1 MIMMTS
7 KKAAEQEKAK
17 STDKKTVAIIL
28 SGGVGDRF
36 GASVPKQFLSLNGRP
51 ILWHTVNK
59 FLNHPR
65 ISATIIVSNV
75 SWIDETKKMFP
86 DVRIVEG
93 GKTRQLSSKKGILA
107 CPQDTDYVIIHDAV
121 RPLVSNAIID
131 RCIDAL
137 DNGHL
142 AVATVIPSADTL
154 VVMDGSVIEDI
165 PDRSKIKR
173 SQTPQAFHF
182 QILRESHLK
191 TEQKNSTDDVRPV
204 FEFGYEC
211 VAVKGDPLNMKV
223 TTIADLY
230 AIERL
235 SQLVKPKILKKFDFS
250 GKIAVV
256 FGGTSGIGEATANL
270 LEKSGATV
278 IRCGRK
284 KCDVRNASDIEKL
297 FDSIG
302 HIDIIVNS
310 AGILI
315 PKKLV
320 NLTAELI
327 DDTLSTNLTGAIN
340 ISRLAVRYMKN
351 GGHIVNVGSSSAY
364 RGRAGYS
371 VYSASKAAL
380 ANFSQ
385 AIAREF
391 AEFGICV
398 NIVSPPRT
406 NTRLYLNLYPDVDP
420 DTLFDPKDAARV
432 ICSYCTGTETG
443 NIVDLK
449 INLQMYGTG
458 YDDIDGELL

>member
-1 MIMMTS
+1 M
-7 KKAAEQEKAK
+7 KAK
-17 STDKKTVAIIL
+17 SSNRKTIAIIL

-51 ILWHTVNK
+51 ILWHTVSK

-65 ISATIIVSNV
+65 ISETIIVSNV
-75 SWIDETKKMFP
+75 AWIDETKKMFP
-86 DVRIVEG
+86 DIRIVEG
-93 GKTRQLSSKKGILA
+93 GSTRQSSSKNGILS
-107 CPQDTDYVIIHDAV
+107 CPEDTDYVIIHDAV
-121 RPLVSNAIID
+121 RPLVSSDVID
-131 RCIDAL
+131 RCIEAL
-137 DNGHL
+137 DKGHV

-154 VVMDGSVIEDI
+154 VVMDGSIIEDI

-182 QILRESHLK
+182 QTLREAHLK
-191 TEQKNSTDDVRPV
+191 TTQTNSTDDVRPV
-204 FEFGYEC
+204 FELDHEC
-211 VAVKGDPLNMKV
+211 IAVDGDPLNMKV

-230 AIERL
+230 SIERL
-235 SQLVKPKILKKFDFS
+235 SQIVKPKVLKQFDFS

-256 FGGTSGIGEATANL
+256 FGGTSGIGKATADL
-270 LEKSGATV
+270 LEKSGASVT
-278 IRCGRK
+278 RCGRK
-284 KCDVRNASDIEKL
+284 KCDVRNANDIEKL
-297 FDSIG
+297 FDSLG

-320 NLTAELI
+320 NTTAETI
-327 DDTLSTNLTGAIN
+327 DDVLSTNLTGAIN
-340 ISRLAVRYMKN
+340 ICRLAVRYMKN

-385 AIAREF
+385 AIAQEF
-391 AEFGICV
+391 AEYGICV
-398 NIVSPPRT
+398 NTVSPPRT

-420 DTLFDPKDAARV
+420 STLFDPKDAARV
-432 ICSYCTGTETG
+432 ICSYCTGLETG
-443 NIVDLK
+443 NVVDLK

-458 YDDIDGELL
+458 YDETDGESL